1 MSHIPISISCGSPRQ
16 FGARKHYENSKP
28 GQSFLC
34 SCVVSILRP
43 EFKLIKISGRI
54 VGTVPQLPSNKLFLY
69 FNGDILCVSFVVS
82 DFFWKKL
89 DRAGEGSPEKDC
101 C

>member
-1 MSHIPISISCGSPRQ
+1 MVP
-16 FGARKHYENSKP
+16 
-28 GQSFLC
+28 
-34 SCVVSILRP
+34 ILRP

-69 FNGDILCVSFVVS
+69 FNGEILCVTFDVS

-89 DRAGEGSPEKDC
+89 DRAGEESPEKDC